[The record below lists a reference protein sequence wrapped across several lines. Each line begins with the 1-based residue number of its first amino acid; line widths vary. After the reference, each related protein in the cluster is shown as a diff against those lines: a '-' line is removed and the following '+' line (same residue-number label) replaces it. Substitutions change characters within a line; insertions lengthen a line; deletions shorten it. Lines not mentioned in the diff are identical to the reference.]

1 MSAKNR
7 NSNLE
12 LLRILSM
19 YMIVFI
25 HANMFLPYFCPGELG
40 RFFNGFV
47 NGICNIGVTCFIL
60 ISGYFGMQFKISK
73 LVKMECMMIT
83 YSLLELVVVYLVMP
97 EQLQGAALL
106 EALVKACFPFIT
118 RKYWFYSCYVCV
130 YLFSGFV
137 QKLINTLEKQDF
149 KRMLGMMLLIFSVFP
164 TVCYFEIIQDNGKG
178 LVQMFMVYLIGR
190 YIRLHGD
197 VVISKW
203 KCFAGI
209 IVLWA
214 INGVSHEI
222 PLRVGHIYHHLCKD
236 NSITNIVT
244 AILIFYIFKELKV
257 QSGLINRAA
266 TCLFAAFAL
275 NNTLVTLIMDERIRG
290 YLPVVGGVSGF
301 LLLAGVVFV
310 ILVVCIAVGALRELL
325 LGRVDRW
332 IGNKAQEIVSKK
344 AKCIG

>member
-25 HANMFLPYFCPGELG
+25 HANMFLPYFCSGELG

-60 ISGYFGMQFKISK
+60 ISGYFGMQFKVSK
-73 LVKMECMMIT
+73 LVKMEYMMIT
-83 YSLLELVVVYLVMP
+83 YSLLEVIVVYLVMP

-130 YLFSGFV
+130 YLFSGCIRKV
-137 QKLINTLEKQDF
+137 IDTLEKQEF

-164 TVCYFEIIQDNGKG
+164 TICYFEIMQDNGKG

-190 YIRLHGD
+190 YIRLHAD
-197 VVISKW
+197 VVLSKW
-203 KCFAGI
+203 KCFVGI
-209 IVLWA
+209 IILWA

-222 PLRVGHIYHHLCKD
+222 PIRVGHIYHHLCKD
-236 NSITNIVT
+236 NSITNIVM
-244 AILIFYIFKELKV
+244 AILLFYIFKELKM
-257 QSGLINRAA
+257 QSRLVNRAA
-266 TCLFAAFAL
+266 TYLFAVFAL
-275 NNTLVTLIMDERIRG
+275 NNTLVSLVMDERIRG
-290 YLPVVGGVSGF
+290 YLPTPDGFWGF

-310 ILVVCIAVGALRELL
+310 ILAVCIAVGALRELL
-325 LGRVDRW
+325 FGRVDRW
-332 IGNKAQEIVSKK
+332 IGNKIEQGMAHVQK
-344 AKCIG
+344 